1 MNPWSFVFWEAVAIL
16 FGIGAV
22 WLGRRRYGVDLVATA
37 CGAYL
42 GGIAAGALIGD
53 ARGWGQVVA
62 IGTGALAAGAVSWTF
77 VRDGDRHRGEPLSDP
92 ATLANRLAGGR
103 HTGARRGRPGLHHR
117 IVRATVTAAGRSRH
131 GADRWASMK
140 S

>member
-16 FGIGAV
+16 VGIGAV

-42 GGIAAGALIGD
+42 GGIAASALIGD

-77 VRDGDRHRGEPLSDP
+77 VRDGDRHHEEPRSDP
-92 ATLANRLAGGR
+92 ATPDNRSAGGR
-103 HTGARRGRPGLHHR
+103 QTGARRGRPVLHHR
-117 IVRATVTAAGRSRH
+117 IVRVTATTTGQSRH
-131 GADRWASMK
+131 GVHRRASMK
-140 S
+140 G